1 VKITEH
7 APRSD
12 QARKDW
18 LNSLKIGDEVVV
30 VGMGRHRLATVIMR
44 IDSDGLLVTGGVV
57 FDGDEGEDAR
67 REFWLMAV
75 EDD

>member
-1 VKITEH
+1 MNPFPL

-18 LNSLKIGDEVVV
+18 LNTLKVGDEVTV
-30 VGMGRHRLATVIMR
+30 VGMGRHRRATVIMR
-44 IDSDGLLVTGGVV
+44 LDSDGILVTGGIV
-57 FDGDEGEDAR
+57 FDAQDGEDAR

-75 EDD
+75 END